1 MSSTLRGYIMTKARD
16 IADGTS
22 VDTSLFVQ
30 KDVNGVIEAL
40 DGSAL
45 TGIGGGEVLQVVNE
59 IFTHDKSTSSQSYT
73 TGADW
78 AKASITPTA
87 ADSRIYVQFSSTGR
101 NGSGGGETFYTI
113 YRDDTVNLAGN
124 TSGLCVTKIQDT
136 GTTPLYMGLIDTP
149 NTTNQVDYQ
158 IYMKQ
163 NYGVDGYYG
172 RDGLTT
178 FTLIEI
184 AA

>member
-1 MSSTLRGYIMTKARD
+1 MTKARD

-113 YRDDTVNLAGN
+113 YRDDSINLAGN

>member
-1 MSSTLRGYIMTKARD
+1 MTKARTL
-16 IADGTS
+16 ADFNATSIDPALLDDTGT
-22 VDTSLFVQ
+22 
-30 KDVNGVIEAL
+30 IP
-40 DGSAL
+40 SAL
-45 TGIGGGEVLQVVNE
+45 LAGVGGGEVLQVVNE
-59 IFTHDKSTSSQSYT
+59 IFTHDKSTSSQTYVT
-73 TGADW
+73 DTNW
-78 AKASITPTA
+78 AKASITPTS
-87 ADSRIYVQFSSTGR
+87 ADSKIYVQFSSTGR

-113 YRDDTVNLAGN
+113 YRDGTINLAGN
-124 TSGLCVTKIQDT
+124 TSELCVTKIQDT

-149 NTTNQVDYQ
+149 NTTDEVDYQ

-172 RDGLTT
+172 RGGLTT

>member
-1 MSSTLRGYIMTKARD
+1 MTKARTL
-16 IADGTS
+16 ADFDTAGVLTSASTLNPAKLDDTGT
-22 VDTSLFVQ
+22 
-30 KDVNGVIEAL
+30 IP
-40 DGSAL
+40 SAL
-45 TGIGGGEVLQVVNE
+45 LAGVGGGEVLQVVNE
-59 IFTHDKSTSSQSYT
+59 IFTHDKSTTSQTYT
-73 TGADW
+73 TSADW

-101 NGSGGGETFYTI
+101 NSNGGGEVFYTI
-113 YRDDTVNLAGN
+113 YRDGSINLAGN
-124 TSGLCVTKIQDT
+124 TSELCVTKIQDT

-149 NTTNQVDYQ
+149 NTTDEVDYQ

-172 RDGLTT
+172 RGGLTT